1 MRETRLNETSREQG
15 YFTCVEAPR
24 NARSAAREIVVAAD
38 IFPECRLEKRFFFV
52 VTAVFDFFRICI
64 GAIEQVCRPSRHV
77 PRVMTG
83 AWIGRRNPISGSAHA
98 THFPALQAG
107 RVQEMAMASCAARHA
122 IVVSGGS
129 RIPGARQAKVHRR
142 CANPRSVAVR
152 CDATPLSRLP
162 RSPKEQVAQAADA
175 VKKAAADG
183 KELVSVEFNLP
194 LIGATDLDDWP
205 GGVRQQYQ
213 AIAPMCGEL
222 LKTIGTDD
230 KADIRQ
236 RVVEDADA
244 VVVLTTEGSQA
255 MVFPT
260 AETLPELKN
269 LAGKDKKS
277 GPLVV
282 VNSQIRT
289 NDDGSNLISDLGFGP
304 WKKKNEEFLA
314 QFEMV
319 YWLSEQRIQGET
331 VRLLKSYQQPWQLF
345 VLTEMTADMEPEC
358 VQTFEKRP
366 TYKELEKLLMSRE
379 GSVAAMSII
388 DRVKREAQFNATSV
402 AAKPNNIDMD

>member
-1 MRETRLNETSREQG
+1 
-15 YFTCVEAPR
+15 
-24 NARSAAREIVVAAD
+24 
-38 IFPECRLEKRFFFV
+38 
-52 VTAVFDFFRICI
+52 
-64 GAIEQVCRPSRHV
+64 
-77 PRVMTG
+77 
-83 AWIGRRNPISGSAHA
+83 
-98 THFPALQAG
+98 
-107 RVQEMAMASCAARHA
+107 MASCAARHA

-244 VVVLTTEGSQA
+244 VVVLTTESSQA

>member
-1 MRETRLNETSREQG
+1 
-15 YFTCVEAPR
+15 
-24 NARSAAREIVVAAD
+24 
-38 IFPECRLEKRFFFV
+38 
-52 VTAVFDFFRICI
+52 
-64 GAIEQVCRPSRHV
+64 
-77 PRVMTG
+77 
-83 AWIGRRNPISGSAHA
+83 
-98 THFPALQAG
+98 
-107 RVQEMAMASCAARHA
+107 MASCAARHA

>member
-1 MRETRLNETSREQG
+1 M
-15 YFTCVEAPR
+15 
-24 NARSAAREIVVAAD
+24 
-38 IFPECRLEKRFFFV
+38 
-52 VTAVFDFFRICI
+52 
-64 GAIEQVCRPSRHV
+64 
-77 PRVMTG
+77 
-83 AWIGRRNPISGSAHA
+83 
-98 THFPALQAG
+98 
-107 RVQEMAMASCAARHA
+107 
-122 IVVSGGS
+122 
-129 RIPGARQAKVHRR
+129 
-142 CANPRSVAVR
+142 
-152 CDATPLSRLP
+152 
-162 RSPKEQVAQAADA
+162 
-175 VKKAAADG
+175 
-183 KELVSVEFNLP
+183 EFNIP

-236 RVVEDADA
+236 QVVEDADA
-244 VVVLTTEGSQA
+244 VVVLTIEGSQA